1 MRLTKFW
8 SWLQRWWKVV
18 VGTVGGAVVV
28 GVGAFIAVG
37 EYKRRT
43 AGLSDALEVEKA
55 RRDVAR
61 LQGQRDE
68 LLRQDVHDEEEISRV
83 DEQLEAN
90 RKRIEEV
97 RRRADVPAEELA
109 QELAELGY

>member
-1 MRLTKFW
+1 MTFW
-8 SWLQRWWKVV
+8 AWLKRWWKVV
-18 VGTVGGAVVV
+18 VGAVGGAVVV
-28 GVGAFIAVG
+28 GVGAFIAIG

-43 AGLSDALEVEKA
+43 ASARDALAVEKA

-68 LLRQDVHDEEEISRV
+68 LLRQDVRDEKEIALV
-83 DEQLEAN
+83 DEQLEVN

-109 QELAELGY
+109 RELAELGY

>member
-1 MRLTKFW
+1 MWWSKVW
-8 SWLQRWWKVV
+8 SWLKRWWKAV
-18 VGTVGGAVVV
+18 VGALGGTLVI

-37 EYKRRT
+37 EYRRRT
-43 AGLSDALEVEKA
+43 ASARDALAVEKA

-68 LLRQDVHDEEEISRV
+68 LLRRDDVDEAEVARV
-83 DEQLEAN
+83 DEELREN
-90 RKRIEEV
+90 RQRIEEV

-109 QELAELGY
+109 RELAELGY